1 MEKKHEE
8 TIKLQVEQFDN
19 GFTIKVIGDEGKVTT
34 AEVVQAISDPKKP
47 NKAREWRERIGTYI
61 ADDLEAMLNLA
72 CANVAEITYTITT
85 TEDVK

>member
-8 TIKLQVEQFDN
+8 TIKLHVEQFDN

-34 AEVVQAISDPKKP
+34 AEVVQAFSDKNP
-47 NKAREWRERIGTYI
+47 NRTREWRERIGTYI

-72 CANVAEITYTITT
+72 CANVADITYTITT
-85 TEDVK
+85 TEDAK

>member
-8 TIKLQVEQFDN
+8 TIKLQVEQYDN

-34 AEVVQAISDPKKP
+34 AEVVQAFSDKNP

-61 ADDLEAMLNLA
+61 PDDLEAMLNLA

-85 TEDVK
+85 TEG

>member
-8 TIKLQVEQFDN
+8 TIKLQVEQYDN

-34 AEVVQAISDPKKP
+34 AEVVQAFSDKNP
-47 NKAREWRERIGTYI
+47 NRTREWRERIGTYI

-85 TEDVK
+85 TEG

>member
-1 MEKKHEE
+1 MEKKHQE
-8 TIKLQVEQFDN
+8 TINLHVEQFDN
-19 GFTIKVIGDEGKVTT
+19 GFTIKVIGDEGKVT
-34 AEVVQAISDPKKP
+34 AADVVQAFSDKEPCR
-47 NKAREWRERIGTYI
+47 AREWRERIGTYI

>member
-1 MEKKHEE
+1 MEKEHKE
-8 TIKLQVEQFDN
+8 TVKLKVEQFDN

>member
-1 MEKKHEE
+1 MEKKHQE
-8 TIKLQVEQFDN
+8 TIKLRVEQFDN

-34 AEVVQAISDPKKP
+34 AEVVQAFSDKKP
-47 NKAREWRERIGTYI
+47 YRAREWRERIGTYI

-85 TEDVK
+85 TEG